1 MEVFALQR
9 SLIWLVKLHVAAPRE
24 RPSEQGGVASV
35 WQVCGKLPNLTG
47 PIILIVGSSFIDLP
61 AKRLIII
68 CYIVPFRDAG
78 HLSRTEGYFIMEEI
92 LK

>member
-9 SLIWLVKLHVAAPRE
+9 SLIWLVKLHVAAP
-24 RPSEQGGVASV
+24 QVG
-35 WQVCGKLPNLTG
+35 WQVCGKLPNLTR

-78 HLSRTEGYFIMEEI
+78 HLSRPEGYFIMEEI